1 MIDDRTYT
9 SFCMLSSPYSPST
22 ALRLLTLSQ
31 IGPHVHASSPLATDS
46 VGYAHVRRRAANFAH
61 RRHARTKRGGVMCI
75 GWRLQS
81 ALESWSVDF
90 SVVRSPTTTVVT
102 DRQYFRNGVQKR
114 QVVESRGL
122 FMTDC
127 GHEPS
132 PVLGLEAGEAPHH
145 AML

>member
-1 MIDDRTYT
+1 MCTLRV
-9 SFCMLSSPYSPST
+9 LLPQT
-22 ALRLLTLSQ
+22 ALAMRTFAAELPTSLT
-31 IGPHVHASSPLATDS
+31 ADTLA
-46 VGYAHVRRRAANFAH
+46 
-61 RRHARTKRGGVMCI
+61 RGM

-81 ALESWSVDF
+81 ARESWSVDF

-145 AML
+145 TML

>member
-1 MIDDRTYT
+1 
-9 SFCMLSSPYSPST
+9 
-22 ALRLLTLSQ
+22 
-31 IGPHVHASSPLATDS
+31 
-46 VGYAHVRRRAANFAH
+46 
-61 RRHARTKRGGVMCI
+61 MCI

-81 ALESWSVDF
+81 ARESWSEVLL
-90 SVVRSPTTTVVT
+90 VT

-114 QVVESRGL
+114 QVVEPRGL

-145 AML
+145 TML